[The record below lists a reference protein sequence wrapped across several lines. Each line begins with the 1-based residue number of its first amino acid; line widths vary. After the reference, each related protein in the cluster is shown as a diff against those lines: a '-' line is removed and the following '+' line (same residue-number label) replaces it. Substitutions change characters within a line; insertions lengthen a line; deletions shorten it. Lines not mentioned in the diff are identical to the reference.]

1 MVVLRKLLSLGL
13 EVLGGFAV
21 CLEKEK
27 ARELAVHATGSAGNQ
42 GQEGDAAVSVVQAI
56 LADLLLCGVLQ
67 NPVDLVGEAQLA
79 VELWL
84 EVGAVA
90 VVGKPEVCNKG
101 KGARGVSEV
110 GDKFDVAPALLST
123 GFVCL

>member
-1 MVVLRKLLSLGL
+1 MVGLRKLLSLGL

-42 GQEGDAAVSVVQAI
+42 GQKRDASVISIVSSV

-67 NPVDLVGEAQLA
+67 NPVDLGGEAELA
-79 VELWL
+79 IKLGL
-84 EVGAVA
+84 EGGAVA
-90 VVGKPEVCNKG
+90 VVSLK
-101 KGARGVSEV
+101 
-110 GDKFDVAPALLST
+110 
-123 GFVCL
+123 